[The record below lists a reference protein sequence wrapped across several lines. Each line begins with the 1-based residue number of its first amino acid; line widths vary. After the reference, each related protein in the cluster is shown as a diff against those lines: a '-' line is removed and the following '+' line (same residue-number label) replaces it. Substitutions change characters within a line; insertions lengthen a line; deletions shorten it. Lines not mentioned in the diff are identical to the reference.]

1 MFLSSERTKFMVAI
15 QLIKGIMK
23 KNKDLV
29 SWFETMVDDKSS
41 ISKSKRTDI
50 NKIGDKLVLGHS
62 QFNEILLLLGFDRV
76 HPEFFQYLVD
86 GTIEY
91 KEGSAIS
98 SMRALEEGIERF
110 ITLALLWYGNIKFA
124 FKTLSRDPYEF
135 ADKVSERIPYD
146 VTYYTSR
153 HKPITEIEIIPAEKT
168 YFLGYLIADKLKDRI
183 KKDKNDLE
191 AKSLFKEMGEY
202 LKIGKRNH
210 IAYLSSDHL
219 DVYVA
224 TSMRLEHEYIFVNRF
239 VSNVFSKEILAKL
252 KIRWF
257 DPTQAYC
264 DDRIDKGLSEAL
276 MLKRAKC
283 TLYLVQESD
292 TFGKD
297 SELASTLAQGKPV
310 VAYVPNGNRKYV
322 DDLLSNLCKLNPDKA
337 PIDIILEQ
345 LEVFKPS
352 LAWHEKRMNTWLNDK
367 KNVKFNEA
375 KKILYEV
382 VKNHYDKRATTLME
396 THPLGIQVN
405 LISGVANGVLVV
417 RNDNDCARLLYSILM
432 NDMRFEIGTKTIRKE
447 KYVYL
452 REKISKSIFRVK
464 TGDKILDNSFWNFYI
479 GPQY

>member
-1 MFLSSERTKFMVAI
+1 MD
-15 QLIKGIMK
+15 

-29 SWFETMVDDKSS
+29 CWFETMVDDKSS
-41 ISKSKRTDI
+41 ISKSKREEI
-50 NKIGDKLVLGHS
+50 NRIGDKLLLGHS

-76 HPEFFQYLVD
+76 CPSFFQYLVD

-91 KEGSAIS
+91 QDGSAIK
-98 SMRALEEGIERF
+98 SMKALEEGIDRF
-110 ITLALLWYGNIKFA
+110 VTLALLWYGNIKFA
-124 FKTLSRDPYEF
+124 FKTLSKDPYELQE
-135 ADKVSERIPYD
+135 KVAERIPYD
-146 VTYYTSR
+146 KSYYTSR
-153 HKPITEIEIIPAEKT
+153 HSPITEIETIHAEKT
-168 YFLGYLIADKLKDRI
+168 YFLGYLIADKLRERI
-183 KKDKNDLE
+183 KKDKDDLE
-191 AKSLFKEMGEY
+191 ARALYKEMGDY
-202 LKIGKRNH
+202 LKIGKRNQ

-239 VSNVFSKEILAKL
+239 VSKVFSRGILSEL

-310 VAYVPNGNRKYV
+310 VAYVPYGNKKYV
-322 DDLLSNLCKLNPDKA
+322 NDLLSNLKKLNPKKDEL
-337 PIDIILEQ
+337 DIILEQ
-345 LEVFKPS
+345 LEVFKSS
-352 LAWHEKRMNTWLNDK
+352 LAWHDK
-367 KNVKFNEA
+367 KVVSWVSDKNNVNLAEA
-375 KKILYEV
+375 KKYLYEV
-382 VKNHYDKRATTLME
+382 VKNHYDKRADTLTQ

-417 RNDNDCARLLYSILM
+417 RNESDCAKLIHSILM
-432 NDMRFEIGTKTIRKE
+432 NDMKFEILTKVVKKE

-452 REKISKSIFRVK
+452 RESISKSIFRVK
-464 TGDKILDNSFWNFYI
+464 TGDRLLDNSFWNFYTE
-479 GPQY
+479 PQY